1 MFGVSPRLQSCAR
14 FLSDREIPALRQT
27 IHALAEAQ
35 ARRNALNVREL
46 ASIILQDP
54 LMTLHVLRHTT
65 QHRGKRKLHDIST
78 VEHALM
84 MLGIEPF
91 LTRFAHVDT
100 LEDKL
105 TSHPQALLGLL
116 RVIRRAQRAS
126 RYAWDWAAW
135 RVDLRTEEVAVAALL
150 HDLAEMLIWCFAPE
164 DALQI
169 RALQKANPGMRS
181 AQAQTRI
188 LGFTLNQLDILLCQC
203 WGLPELLLTLMSDA
217 HADQPRVQNV
227 KLAVDLARHSAQGWD
242 DPALPDDIRAIA
254 AWMRVDE
261 DTVKLRI
268 GLHDKIA

>member
-27 IHALAEAQ
+27 SRALAEAH

-54 LMTLHVLRHTT
+54 LMTVHVLRHTT

-105 TSHPQALLGLL
+105 ASHPQALLGLL

-126 RYAWDWAAW
+126 RYAWDWAVW

-150 HDLAEMLIWCFAPE
+150 HDLAEMLIWCFVPD

-181 AQAQTRI
+181 AAAQTRI
-188 LGFTLNQLDILLCQC
+188 LGFTLNQLAILLCQC
-203 WGLPELLLTLMSDA
+203 WGLPELLLTLMSDT